1 MAAVDLDGVG
11 SSEGSQD
18 DDGAL
23 RLTGGLPYE
32 YKSSLLEKF
41 KGACMH
47 LMFSAFW
54 VGGAFTPFIVLAL
67 LYGIGGWVGKA
78 LTGAI
83 AFIIVYPYI
92 VRVREWPAFRRAI
105 PGWGQHYHRQV
116 AYHMEAPHE
125 VLAGSN
131 EGLTPGTLMCYHPHG
146 VLSWSFILNGGFRK
160 EFEPGL
166 GLVVDGLYHTPF
178 FRWFIADWTKAV
190 QAANKPNFQRLMK
203 SKALI
208 GLIPGGLEEATI
220 SCKGKDRVY
229 LKARKGF
236 IKYALEFG
244 YTIVPVYCFGECDT
258 YHNLQGLWRLRLWLN
273 SLKMPGVCFWGTWW
287 CPLLPIPSNINTVF
301 GKPFRVP
308 QIDHPTPE
316 DINKWHALYV
326 QELKALY
333 DRHKH
338 QFASN
343 PNQELEVW

>member
-1 MAAVDLDGVG
+1 MWLHVSLRHASPGHSCCFAAQTTFQLTSNSFTDLNCISAGNAATTLVRI
-11 SSEGSQD
+11 SSFDFVISCHFAEDVPSARVAPCTKETIHDYNQ
-18 DDGAL
+18 
-23 RLTGGLPYE
+23 RLCLQQ
-32 YKSSLLEKF
+32 
-41 KGACMH
+41 M
-47 LMFSAFW
+47 
-54 VGGAFTPFIVLAL
+54 
-67 LYGIGGWVGKA
+67 
-78 LTGAI
+78 
-83 AFIIVYPYI
+83 
-92 VRVREWPAFRRAI
+92 R
-105 PGWGQHYHRQV
+105 
-116 AYHMEAPHE
+116 
-125 VLAGSN
+125 
-131 EGLTPGTLMCYHPHG
+131 
-146 VLSWSFILNGGFRK
+146 
-160 EFEPGL
+160 
-166 GLVVDGLYHTPF
+166 PF
-178 FRWFIADWTKAV
+178 FSCVRTVLVLVTLLIYWQQTRRTAV
-190 QAANKPNFQRLMK
+190 L
-203 SKALI
+203 L
-208 GLIPGGLEEATI
+208 
-220 SCKGKDRVY
+220 CCCCRVY